1 MPAWKNIT
9 LSLPGQDLM
18 IVSDKISTIRRVLS
32 ITMIDRLPENKS
44 EWFDQQNGSQ
54 NLKGETHLIQ
64 LLVSAVI
71 ESENLVNDIS
81 MLINEN
87 SIEIISEEI
96 FEDRDW
102 IQHSKNQ
109 FKEILISDSFRIIP
123 PWIADKGFSGQTIM
137 IEPGSGFGTGT
148 HATTQLCLK
157 WMEKNLAKGTNILDY
172 GCGSGILSIASHK
185 LGAKTVLG
193 IDNDYQA
200 LRNAERNKS
209 LNSADIDLIH
219 SSNYKNKMKFDI
231 VIANILLKT
240 IISLKE
246 IFLSSL
252 KPKSKLLLTG
262 ILKDQAVELINN
274 FSPEINLNILAEQED
289 WLLFYGEK
297 NNYI

>member
-18 IVSDKISTIRRVLS
+18 IVSDKISTIRRILS
-32 ITMIDRLPENKS
+32 ITIIDLLPENKS
-44 EWFDQQNGSQ
+44 EWFDQSDKPQ
-54 NLKGETHLIQ
+54 NLNGETHLIQ
-64 LLVSAVI
+64 LLVSAVT
-71 ESENLVNDIS
+71 ESKDLVNDICI
-81 MLINEN
+81 LINEN

-109 FKEILISDSFRIIP
+109 FREVLISDSFRIIP
-123 PWIADKGFSGQTIM
+123 PWIVDKGFSGETIL

-148 HATTQLCLK
+148 HPTTQLCLK
-157 WMEKNLAKGTNILDY
+157 WMEKHLAKGHDILDY
-172 GCGSGILSIASHK
+172 GCGSGILSIAAHK

-209 LNSADIDLIH
+209 LNSADIDLLH
-219 SSNYKNKMKFDI
+219 SGNYKIKMKFDI

-262 ILKDQAVELINN
+262 VLKDQAIELINS
-274 FSPEINLNILAEQED
+274 FAPEISLNIFDEQED

-297 NNYI
+297 N

>member
-9 LSLPGQDLM
+9 LSLPEQDLI

-32 ITMIDRLPENKS
+32 TTIIDRLPENKS
-44 EWFDQQNGSQ
+44 EWFDQSDESH

-64 LLVSAVI
+64 LLVSAVT
-71 ESENLVNDIS
+71 ESQELVNDIC

-109 FKEILISDSFRIIP
+109 FREVLISDSLRIIP
-123 PWIADKGFSGQTIM
+123 PWIADKGFTGKTIL

-148 HATTQLCLK
+148 HPTTQLCLK
-157 WMEKNLAKGTNILDY
+157 WIEKHLAKGTNILDY

-193 IDNDYQA
+193 IDNDHQA

-209 LNSADIDLIH
+209 LNSADIDLLH
-219 SSNYKNKMKFDI
+219 SSDYKTKIKFDI

-246 IFLSSL
+246 ILLYSL
-252 KPKSKLLLTG
+252 KPNSKLLLTG
-262 ILKDQAVELINN
+262 ILKDQAIELINS
-274 FSPEINLNILAEQED
+274 FAPEINLKIFDEQED

-297 NNYI
+297 IN

>member
-9 LSLPGQDLM
+9 LSLPEQDLI

-32 ITMIDRLPENKS
+32 ITIIDRLPENKS
-44 EWFDQQNGSQ
+44 EWFDQSDESH

-64 LLVSAVI
+64 LLVSAVT
-71 ESENLVNDIS
+71 ESQELVNDIC

-109 FKEILISDSFRIIP
+109 FREVLISDSLRIIP
-123 PWIADKGFSGQTIM
+123 PWIADKGFTGKTIL

-148 HATTQLCLK
+148 HPTTQLCLK
-157 WMEKNLAKGTNILDY
+157 WIEKHLAKGTNILDY

-193 IDNDYQA
+193 IDNDHQA

-209 LNSADIDLIH
+209 LNSADIDLLH
-219 SSNYKNKMKFDI
+219 SNDYKIKMKFDI

-240 IISLKE
+240 IISLKD
-246 IFLSSL
+246 ILLSSL

-262 ILKDQAVELINN
+262 ILKDQALELINS
-274 FSPEINLNILAEQED
+274 FAPEISLNIFDEKED
-289 WLLFYGEK
+289 WLLFYGK
-297 NNYI
+297 KT

>member
-9 LSLPGQDLM
+9 LSLPGQDLL
-18 IVSDKISTIRRVLS
+18 IASDKISTIRRVLS
-32 ITMIDRLPENKS
+32 ITIIDRLPENES
-44 EWFDQQNGSQ
+44 EWFDQSDELH

-64 LLVSAVI
+64 LLVSAVT
-71 ESENLVNDIS
+71 ESQELVNDICI
-81 MLINEN
+81 LLNEN

-109 FKEILISDSFRIIP
+109 FREVLISDSLRIIP
-123 PWIADKGFSGQTIM
+123 PWIADKGFTGKTIL

-148 HATTQLCLK
+148 HPTTQLCLK
-157 WMEKNLAKGTNILDY
+157 WIEKHLAKGTNILDY
-172 GCGSGILSIASHK
+172 GCGSGILSIASRK

-193 IDNDYQA
+193 IDNDSQA

-209 LNSADIDLIH
+209 LNSADINLLH
-219 SSNYKNKMKFDI
+219 SSDYKIKSEFDI

-240 IISLKE
+240 IISLKD
-246 IFLSSL
+246 ILLSSL

-262 ILKDQAVELINN
+262 ILKDQALELINSFN
-274 FSPEINLNILAEQED
+274 PEISLNIIDERED

-297 NNYI
+297 N

>member
-9 LSLPGQDLM
+9 LSLPEQDLI
-18 IVSDKISTIRRVLS
+18 IVSDKISTIRRILS
-32 ITMIDRLPENKS
+32 ITIIDRLPENKS
-44 EWFDQQNGSQ
+44 EWFDQSDELH
-54 NLKGETHLIQ
+54 NLKGETHLLQ
-64 LLVSAVI
+64 LLVSAVT
-71 ESENLVNDIS
+71 ESQELVNDICI
-81 MLINEN
+81 LINEN

-109 FKEILISDSFRIIP
+109 FKEVLISDNLRIIP
-123 PWIADKGFSGQTIM
+123 PWIADKGFSGETIF

-148 HATTQLCLK
+148 HPTTQLCLK
-157 WMEKNLAKGTNILDY
+157 WMEKHLAKDHNILDY
-172 GCGSGILSIASHK
+172 GCGSGILSIAAHK
-185 LGAKTVLG
+185 LGAKTILG
-193 IDNDYQA
+193 IDNDHQA

-209 LNSADIDLIH
+209 LNSADIDLLH
-219 SSNYKNKMKFDI
+219 SSNYKIKMKFDI

-246 IFLSSL
+246 ILLSSL

-262 ILKDQAVELINN
+262 VLKDQAIELINS
-274 FSPEINLNILAEQED
+274 FSPEINLNIFDEQED

-297 NNYI
+297 N

>member
-9 LSLPGQDLM
+9 LNLPRQNLM

-32 ITMIDRLPENKS
+32 ITIIDRLPENKS
-44 EWFDQQNGSQ
+44 EWFDQQNDSQ

-64 LLVSAVI
+64 LLVSAVT
-71 ESENLVNDIS
+71 ESKDLVNDIS

-109 FKEILISDSFRIIP
+109 FKEVLISDSFRIIP
-123 PWIADKGFSGQTIM
+123 PWIADKCFSGKTIL

-157 WMEKNLAKGTNILDY
+157 WMGKHLVKGTNILDY
-172 GCGSGILSIASHK
+172 GCGSGILSIAAHK

-209 LNSADIDLIH
+209 LNSADIDLLH
-219 SSNYKNKMKFDI
+219 SSNYKTKMKFDI

-246 IFLSSL
+246 NLLTSL
-252 KPKSKLLLTG
+252 KPKSNLLLSG
-262 ILKDQAVELINN
+262 ILKDQAIELISN
-274 FSPEINLNILAEQED
+274 FAPEISLNIFDEQEG
-289 WLLFYGEK
+289 WLLLYGEK
-297 NNYI
+297 KD